1 MPIPILVFVVS
12 ATNRLLVPAAFWI
25 WKAVAESAE
34 FLNNAAPPFVKLAT
48 VMLLVS
54 RFRPKLSLAPR
65 VTAAPKVLPPCK
77 MSPVPPTPAQLPVV
91 RQTVPVALGKV
102 MTLLEPA
109 VSGAV
114 IVVVKAL
121 VAFCRTSV
129 PLVVL
134 AVPTVTEAPL
144 TAKVP
149 VKLAA
154 DEIVWEL
161 MVEEVEIVVMPD
173 KAPPELTSKPVEFN
187 EKVSKASPM
196 LMVSASALVAKERVL
211 QAAELQML
219 TLVALVLPTARA
231 PAAEVST
238 DGPCKA
244 TAEIKV
250 SSVLSVSA
258 AER

>member
-54 RFRPKLSLAPR
+54 RLRPKLSLVPS
-65 VTAAPKVLPPCK
+65 VTAAPKVLPPCR

-102 MTLLEPA
+102 MTLLESA

-121 VAFCRTSV
+121 VAFWSTKV
-129 PLVVL
+129 PLVVE

-154 DEIVWEL
+154 LEMVWLLMAPEVVTVPMLTKLPDESILWVPAPAPVLMPVVPL
-161 MVEEVEIVVMPD
+161 MVVPVIVLAD
-173 KAPPELTSKPVEFN
+173 TNA
-187 EKVSKASPM
+187 
-196 LMVSASALVAKERVL
+196 
-211 QAAELQML
+211 
-219 TLVALVLPTARA
+219 
-231 PAAEVST
+231 
-238 DGPCKA
+238 
-244 TAEIKV
+244 
-250 SSVLSVSA
+250 SSVLSVLA